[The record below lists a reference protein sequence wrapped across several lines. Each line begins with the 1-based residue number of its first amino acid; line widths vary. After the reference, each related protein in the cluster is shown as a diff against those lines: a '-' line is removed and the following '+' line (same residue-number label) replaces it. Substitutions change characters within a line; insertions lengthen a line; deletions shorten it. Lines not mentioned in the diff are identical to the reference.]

1 MRSLDFLSIMWGFWA
16 NLLDSLE
23 SRVNLI
29 AMSIAQIV
37 EFYPAIIN
45 KALEECVVAE
55 KVSNV
60 YYLVNKPV
68 QNSIADIVM

>member
-1 MRSLDFLSIMWGFWA
+1 MRA

-23 SRVNLI
+23 SRVTLI
-29 AMSIAQIV
+29 AISVAQIID
-37 EFYPAIIN
+37 FYPALVN

-55 KVSNV
+55 RVSNV

-68 QNSIADIVM
+68 QNSIASII

>member
-23 SRVNLI
+23 SRVTLI

-37 EFYPAIIN
+37 EFYPAVIN

-55 KVSNV
+55 MVSIV